1 MGPEEIIFGQQ
12 DLLDWLL
19 DWDNPSARHLA
30 LRDLFD
36 GGQHDPAAHEAQ
48 RAIEDWR
55 PVREILAAMDPISY
69 WGRSE
74 WPFYGGPL
82 STHGTL
88 YLLARLGLANI
99 PRIAPACESLVEY
112 GQLPSG
118 GFSRDHTEE
127 GVSVCIT
134 GTAIYTLVR
143 FGYAADPRVD
153 RALSYLMRLG
163 VEPGGLG
170 CICAEGPVCEWG
182 AVKALSAFAALPA
195 PERTPDRLQAAHMI
209 ADVLLDRPFD
219 FDGLDA
225 NWLEFGFPTDYQSD
239 LAELCDVLAQLGLG
253 ADRRLDHLLD
263 RLVES
268 SGPGGRWIK
277 HFGTRAL
284 QVERRG
290 KPSKWITIRALR
302 ALKTARRSGTEDMRS
317 VLRDG
322 LE

>member
-1 MGPEEIIFGQQ
+1 MGPEEILPGQQ

-36 GGQHDPAAHEAQ
+36 GGEHDPAAREAQ

-55 PVREILAAMDPISY
+55 PVREILTAMDPISF

-82 STHGTL
+82 STHATL
-88 YLLARLGLANI
+88 YLLARLGL
-99 PRIAPACESLVEY
+99 PRIPQIIPACESLAEY

-127 GVSVCIT
+127 GLSLCIT
-134 GTAIYTLVR
+134 GTATYTLIR
-143 FGYAADPRVD
+143 FGYAADPRVE
-153 RALSYLMRLG
+153 RALSYLMRCG

-170 CICAEGPVCEWG
+170 CVCADGPVCEWG
-182 AVKALSAFAALPA
+182 AVKAVSAFAALPA
-195 PERTPDRLQAAHMI
+195 SERTPGRLRAARMM

-219 FDGLDA
+219 FDGPDA
-225 NWLEFGFPTDYQSD
+225 HWLEFGFPTDYQSD
-239 LAELCDVLAQLGLG
+239 LAELCDVLAQLELG
-253 ADRRLDHLLD
+253 ADPRLDPLLD
-263 RLVES
+263 LLVES
-268 SGPGGRWIK
+268 CGPAGRWMK

-284 QVERRG
+284 RVERRG
-290 KPSKWITIRALR
+290 EPSKWITIRALR
-302 ALKTARRSGTEDMRS
+302 ALKRARRTGTEDMRS

-322 LE
+322 AA